1 MSPDTA
7 TQILA
12 TERPNRSLGPVEVR
26 PLRDAD
32 EAAWENYVERAPH
45 ATFFHR
51 LGWRQ
56 IIERALDHATRYRCA
71 WRGRDLV
78 GILPL
83 VHVKSH
89 LFGDALISTAF
100 TTGGGIVADDE
111 AVAQALAGDAAELG
125 QRFSV
130 DFIELRQSAPLALG
144 AAWHAKTPLY
154 FGFERA
160 LAASDAENLKAI
172 PRKKRADLRKAIDDR
187 RLVTDAEAPVE
198 TFFGIYAE
206 SLRNLGTPVLP
217 LRFYGAIKAT
227 FGDAV
232 EISTVAGPEGPVA
245 ALMSFFFKDRAL
257 PYYGGAVPAA
267 RRLHAYDLVY
277 WAQMQRAAAR
287 GVRVFDFGRSK
298 RSTGSFD
305 YKTYWGFEPAALGYQ
320 YRLVQRADLPEI
332 NPLNPKYRLMVG
344 TWRRLPLA
352 LANRIGPVVARQIA

>member
-1 MSPDTA
+1 
-7 TQILA
+7 
-12 TERPNRSLGPVEVR
+12 
-26 PLRDAD
+26 
-32 EAAWENYVERAPH
+32 
-45 ATFFHR
+45 
-51 LGWRQ
+51 
-56 IIERALDHATRYRCA
+56 
-71 WRGRDLV
+71 
-78 GILPL
+78 
-83 VHVKSH
+83 
-89 LFGDALISTAF
+89 
-100 TTGGGIVADDE
+100 
-111 AVAQALAGDAAELG
+111 
-125 QRFSV
+125 
-130 DFIELRQSAPLALG
+130 
-144 AAWHAKTPLY
+144 AKTQLY

-160 LAASDAENLKAI
+160 IAASDAENLKAI

-267 RRLHAYDLVY
+267 RRLHAYDLMY

>member
-7 TQILA
+7 TRA
-12 TERPNRSLGPVEVR
+12 FAAERSEPSLTPVEIR
-26 PLRDAD
+26 PLRNAD

-56 IIERALDHATRYRCA
+56 IIERALGHATHYRCA
-71 WRGRDLV
+71 WRGTDLV

-83 VHVKSH
+83 VHVKSR
-89 LFGDALISTAF
+89 LFGHALVSTAF
-100 TTGGGIVADDE
+100 TTGGGIVANDD
-111 AVAQALAGDAAELG
+111 AAAQALAADAAELG
-125 QRFSV
+125 QRFAV

-144 AAWHAKTPLY
+144 AAWHAKTEFY

-160 LAASDAENLKAI
+160 LTANDADNLKAI

-187 RLVTDAEAPVE
+187 RLVTDADAPVE

-217 LRFYGAIKAT
+217 LRFYRAIKAT
-227 FGDAV
+227 FGDSV
-232 EISTVAGPEGPVA
+232 EISTVAGPEGPAA
-245 ALMSFFFKDRAL
+245 ALMSFFFKDRVL

-267 RRLHAYDLVY
+267 RRLHAYDLMY
-277 WAQMQRAAAR
+277 WAQMQRATTR
-287 GVRVFDFGRSK
+287 GVRLFDFGRSK
-298 RSTGSFD
+298 RGTGSFD
-305 YKTYWGFEPAALGYQ
+305 YKTYWGFEPTPLGYQ
-320 YRLVQRADLPEI
+320 YRLVKRADLPEI

-352 LANRIGPVVARQIA
+352 LANRLGPVVARQIG